1 MQFPAPKL
9 TQPLSPWNNANILF
23 LLQQCI
29 INLSPHL
36 QDCCFKGFKN
46 ISRALVLCLLW
57 LVTVQYCC
65 DIIRIVVAGNK
76 SSQNKPDILE
86 LELSFTSP
94 NREEYWLCTRY
105 WQGNNPRILALV
117 FPCVTVFAMMN
128 NLVFSKVTLY
138 WILKCRKFLI
148 GNILNR
154 L

>member
-29 INLSPHL
+29 INLFPHL

-76 SSQNKPDILE
+76 SSQNKPDIPE

-117 FPCVTVFAMMN
+117 FPCVCNDEQSRF
-128 NLVFSKVTLY
+128 
-138 WILKCRKFLI
+138 
-148 GNILNR
+148 
-154 L
+154 